1 MPSFSVEKIKG
12 IAGPLPALR
21 GGVWEGKLPLER
33 SGKVGRTALVTTRMS
48 LADAGAER
56 SKPDRKRVSL
66 TCGIKK
72 QTTKEK
78 CRTHR
83 NEKNGGSQGLEA
95 GGMVGDGQRV
105 RTSSSEAVLGSS
117 LQHQDRIVYSTL
129 AKTLAKRVRFKCSHR
144 TQRK

>member
-12 IAGPLPALR
+12 IVGPLPALR

-33 SGKVGRTALVTTRMS
+33 SGKVGRKALVTTRMS
-48 LADAGAER
+48 LADTGAER

-95 GGMVGDGQRV
+95 GGHGGRW
-105 RTSSSEAVLGSS
+105 SEGTDFQFRGGSGELTTASRPYCVL
-117 LQHQDRIVYSTL
+117 DT
-129 AKTLAKRVRFKCSHR
+129 C
-144 TQRK
+144 